1 MAAVMLESSQ
11 SFLISQ
17 ILAAFSGLFGGL
29 SISFFWQPKKLHQH
43 GRLSAGLI
51 ICSISVA
58 ATFALGGLVS
68 RWLGMNFSQADN
80 AMGLGY
86 GLGIVSVGVIA
97 WLANFFNRREDSDIL
112 EIAGE
117 LKRVARGLRAKGV
130 STASPSA
137 AKIPRRRAATHKST
151 RGE

>member
-1 MAAVMLESSQ
+1 MLESSQ

-68 RWLGMNFSQADN
+68 RWLGMNFDQADN

-86 GLGIVSVGVIA
+86 GLGVVSVGVIA

-112 EIAGE
+112 EVAGE
-117 LKRVARGLRAKGV
+117 LKRAARGLRARG
-130 STASPSA
+130 STAALVPATKSPRKRTA
-137 AKIPRRRAATHKST
+137 ANKPT
-151 RGE
+151 RGQ

>member
-43 GRLSAGLI
+43 GRFSAGII

-68 RWLGMNFSQADN
+68 RWLGMNFDQADN

-86 GLGIVSVGVIA
+86 GLGVISVGVIA

-112 EIAGE
+112 EVAGE
-117 LKRVARGLRAKGV
+117 LKRVARGLRTKGSPAAV
-130 STASPSA
+130 ST
-137 AKIPRRRAATHKST
+137 TKST
-151 RGE
+151 RRRTTASKPSRGE